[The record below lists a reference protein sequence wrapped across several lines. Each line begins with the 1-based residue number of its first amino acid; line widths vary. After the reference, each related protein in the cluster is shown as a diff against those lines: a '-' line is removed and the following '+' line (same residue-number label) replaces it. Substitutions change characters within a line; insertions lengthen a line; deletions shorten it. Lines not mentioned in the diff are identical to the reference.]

1 MKIKGIIFDVDGTL
15 ADTESIHHQSFN
27 QAFRDFDLD
36 WHWDQQQYI
45 RLLAISGGRE
55 RIRYFL
61 EQDAKLRLVIKS
73 PEKFCHK
80 LHRHK
85 SEIYRDKLSQ
95 SQICLRPGVK
105 RLIEE
110 ALDKKICLGIATSS
124 SKANLITLLR
134 GTLGEQSLAW
144 FSAVITNDIVVDKKP
159 SPEVYQCALANL
171 GISPDAGIAIE
182 DTDNGNQAALAA
194 GLTTVITTHPF
205 TSGHKFSGASVVVD
219 TLGEADQ
226 PVQLRSGN
234 IFNKQYIDLELLDR
248 LLTGK
253 HLRDKPC
260 EPLPDRR
267 ILAK

>member
-61 EQDAKLRLVIKS
+61 EQDAKLRPVIKS
-73 PEKFCHK
+73 PEKFCHR

-85 SEIYRDKLSQ
+85 SEIYRDRLSR
-95 SQICLRPGVK
+95 SQIRLRPGVK
-105 RLIEE
+105 RLIKE
-110 ALDKKICLGIATSS
+110 ALDKEICLGIATSS
-124 SKANLITLLR
+124 SRANLITLLR
-134 GTLGEQSLAW
+134 STLGEQSLAW

-159 SPEVYQCALANL
+159 SPVVYQCALANL

-205 TSGHKFSGASVVVD
+205 TAGHAFRGASLVVD
-219 TLGEADQ
+219 KLGEAGQ
-226 PVQLRSGN
+226 PVKVRSGN
-234 IFNKQYIDLELLDR
+234 IFNKPCIDLEVLDR
-248 LLTGK
+248 LLKGERV
-253 HLRDKPC
+253 RDKPC
-260 EPLPDRR
+260 EPLPDQR